1 MNRSAIISIFED
13 TNWKDFPGA
22 PEIKYFDVEGSITEP
37 GPFIARVKLPAGL
50 EATPHSHLAPF
61 AERNT
66 VISGVLYVGVGET
79 FDRASCVPL
88 KPGGVVV
95 FPPGLSHFT
104 WNEHETIV
112 QVHGEGPWISTA
124 TK

>member
-1 MNRSAIISIFED
+1 MNLSPIISSFEE
-13 TNWKDFPGA
+13 THWKDFPGA
-22 PEIKYFDVEGSITEP
+22 PEVKYFDVEGSITAP

-50 EATPHSHLAPF
+50 AAAPHSHRAPF

-66 VISGVLYVGVGET
+66 VISGTLHVGVGET
-79 FDRASCVPL
+79 FDRARCVAL

-104 WNEHETIV
+104 WNEDETVV
-112 QVHGEGPWISTA
+112 QVHGEGPWISA
-124 TK
+124 D